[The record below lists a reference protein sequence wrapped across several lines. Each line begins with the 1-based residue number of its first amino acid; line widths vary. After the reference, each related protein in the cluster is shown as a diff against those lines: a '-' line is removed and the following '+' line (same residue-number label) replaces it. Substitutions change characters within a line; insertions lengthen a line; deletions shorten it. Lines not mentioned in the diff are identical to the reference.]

1 MNGFPDFLSRAQT
14 KKPLPD
20 TTILIAAGGTGGHL
34 YPALAIAEE
43 IRRERSEIKIIFVG
57 TRDRIESKE
66 VPREGFPFVP
76 IDIHAPRKSFV
87 SLLTFPW
94 KFAWAI
100 LACMRLIAKEKP
112 SAFLGAGAYLSVPAG
127 IAAWAFHV
135 PIALLEINSIPGSSN
150 KFLARFAQKL
160 FLAYREATLKFPK
173 GLSGTASVC
182 GTPVR
187 AGLGATSL
195 SKEEARSSFGLEASR
210 TTILVFGGSL
220 GAGPIN
226 KAMRTAAS
234 LFAEHRFNVLWQTGR
249 SANVDELQQKFSDVA
264 NVRVMEYIYDMERA
278 YRAADL
284 VVCRAGASSL
294 AELARLGK
302 PAVLVPWSGAMA
314 NHQERNARAFE
325 KDGSAIVLTDAE
337 VGSKLAETVLAFLN
351 DGERLRAM
359 AEAMKQRDNPNAAK
373 IVAQW
378 LIAPSLT

>member
-1 MNGFPDFLSRAQT
+1 MPN
-14 KKPLPD
+14 K
-20 TTILIAAGGTGGHL
+20 TILIAAGGTGGHL
-34 YPALAIAEE
+34 YPAIAVAEE
-43 IRRERSEIKIIFVG
+43 IRREQPEIKIIFVG

-66 VPREGFPFVP
+66 VPREGFPFHP
-76 IDIHAPRKSFV
+76 IDIHAPRKSLS

-100 LACMRLIAKEKP
+100 LACMRLVAKEKS

-135 PIALLEINSIPGSSN
+135 PIALLEINSVPGSSN
-150 KFLARFAQKL
+150 KFLARFAQKV
-160 FLAYREATLKFPK
+160 FLAYREAASEFPK
-173 GLSGTASVC
+173 RLSATATVC

-187 AGLGATSL
+187 AGLGAASISNERSPQNERSS
-195 SKEEARSSFGLEASR
+195 SKEEARRSFQLDASR
-210 TTILVFGGSL
+210 ITILVFGGSL

-226 KAMRTAAS
+226 LAMRESAW
-234 LFAEHRFNVLWQTGR
+234 LFAEHGYNVLWQTGR
-249 SANVDELQQKFSDVA
+249 SANVAELQQEFSDIA
-264 NVRVMEYIYDMERA
+264 NVHVMEYIYDMQRA
-278 YRAADL
+278 YCAADL

-325 KDGSAIVLTDAE
+325 NDGSAVVLTDDD
-337 VGSKLAETVLAFLN
+337 VKTKLAETVLALLN
-351 DGERLRAM
+351 DSERLHAM
-359 AEAMKQRDNPNAAK
+359 AKAMKRRDNPDAAK

-378 LIAPSLT
+378 LITPSSAL

>member
-1 MNGFPDFLSRAQT
+1 
-14 KKPLPD
+14 LPD
-20 TTILIAAGGTGGHL
+20 QTILIAAGGTGGHL
-34 YPALAIAEE
+34 YPALAVAEE
-43 IRRERSEIKIIFVG
+43 IRREQPEMNIIFVG

-87 SLLTFPW
+87 SFFMFPW

-100 LACMRLIAKEKP
+100 LACMKLVAKEKP

-160 FLAYREATLKFPK
+160 FLAYREAASKFPK
-173 GLSGTASVC
+173 QLSETATVC

-187 AGLGATSL
+187 AGLGAASL
-195 SKEEARSSFGLEASR
+195 SDERSSAKEEARVSFGLDASR

-226 KAMRTAAS
+226 KAMRAS
-234 LFAEHRFNVLWQTGR
+234 ARVLAEHGNNVLWQTGR
-249 SANVDELQQKFSDVA
+249 SANVAELQREFSDVP
-264 NVRVMEYIYDMERA
+264 NVHVMEYIYDMEQA

-325 KDGSAIVLTDAE
+325 KDGSAIVLTDPE
-337 VGSKLAETVLAFLN
+337 VGNKLAETVLALLN
-351 DGERLRAM
+351 DGKRLRNM
-359 AEAMKQRDNPNAAK
+359 AEAMKHRDNPNAAA

-378 LIAPSLT
+378 LITPFAA

>member
-1 MNGFPDFLSRAQT
+1 
-14 KKPLPD
+14 LPNK
-20 TTILIAAGGTGGHL
+20 TILIAAGGTGGHL
-34 YPALAIAEE
+34 YPALAVAEE
-43 IRRERSEIKIIFVG
+43 IRRERPEMKIIFVG

-94 KFAWAI
+94 KFARAI
-100 LACMRLIAKEKP
+100 LASMKLVAKEKP

-135 PIALLEINSIPGSSN
+135 PIALLEINSVPGSSN
-150 KFLARFAQKL
+150 KFLSRLADKL
-160 FLAYREATLKFPK
+160 FLAYREAASKFPK
-173 GLSGTASVC
+173 RLSETVTVC

-187 AGLGATSL
+187 AGLGAASN
-195 SKEEARSSFGLEASR
+195 SDERSSAMEEARSSFGLEASR

-226 KAMRTAAS
+226 KAMRVSAR
-234 LFAEHRFNVLWQTGR
+234 LFAERGYNVLWQTGR
-249 SANVDELQQKFSDVA
+249 STNVEELQQEFSDVA

-325 KDGSAIVLTDAE
+325 RDGSAVVLTDDD
-337 VGSKLAETVLAFLN
+337 VKTKLAETVFALLN
-351 DGERLRAM
+351 DSERLHAM
-359 AEAMKQRDNPNAAK
+359 AEAMKRRDNPDAAK

-378 LIAPSLT
+378 LITPCSS